1 LDFNTL
7 NAFVAVANAA
17 SFSQAAEQL
26 HLTQPAVSKRVATL
40 EHELGTRLF
49 DRIGRST
56 RLTEAGHQL
65 LPRARQMLQEV
76 ADIRRSISNLSGEVG
91 GLLCMGTSHHIGLRR
106 LPPMLQEYSQRFPQV
121 KLDIRFMDSESACS
135 AVEQG
140 DLELAVVTLPPNPSG
155 HLALQ
160 EIWRDPLCFVV
171 GRGHPLVKVVSPSL
185 EQIAE
190 YPAVLAAR
198 GTYTREILEQ
208 AVQPMN
214 LAIQISMATNY
225 LETLKM
231 LASIGLGWSLLPETM
246 TKDGDL
252 VVLDIRRI
260 RLNRSLGIV
269 THRRRTLS
277 NAAQEMI
284 EICGR

>member
-1 LDFNTL
+1 MDFNTL